1 MKLSIAELDE
11 VPDGG
16 VKKPNAASLRLPE
29 KVLQFGTGVLLR
41 GLPDYF
47 IDQANQHG
55 LFNGRV
61 VVVKSTAGGDGAAFQ
76 RQDNLYT
83 LCVRGIEH
91 GHRVTENRISS
102 AISRV
107 LTATESWREILDL
120 AKAQNIRIVIS
131 NTTEVGIQLVEESIH
146 DTPPSSYPGKLL
158 AFLYARYQACNGSMD
173 GGLVIIP
180 TELISDNATKLRSIC
195 LALARFNQLGD
206 DFETWMVTGNHWCN
220 SLVDRIVPGRPDAAT
235 LDQIQ
240 KYLGY
245 EDDLLL
251 ICESY
256 RLWAIEGSKELLGPI
271 LSFAQGDSGVIIA
284 PNIEEFKELKLRML
298 NGTHTI
304 ACGLAFLSGFDT
316 VRDTMENEAFSD
328 FIQTVMMDE
337 IAHSIPA
344 NLSEGIAHQFGHKV
358 LDRFRNPYLDH
369 RWINI
374 TLQYSSKLKLRVIPV
389 LLRHYAQKDSVPQA
403 MAMGFAGHIL
413 FMRPLKVEDG
423 KYYGESRGIH
433 YPINDD
439 NAGLYNDYW
448 KQEDPALVV
457 KSILQDQNLWSAD
470 LTQLKGFEHEVH
482 EQLISLREKGGIS

>member
-1 MKLSIAELDE
+1 MKLSIAELNE

-16 VKKPNAASLRLPE
+16 VRKPNPASLNLPE

-55 LFNGRV
+55 IFNGRIV
-61 VVVKSTAGGDGAAFQ
+61 IVKSTSGGDGAAFQ

-83 LCVRGIEH
+83 LCVRGLEH
-91 GHRVTENRISS
+91 GHKVKDNLISS

-107 LTATESWREILDL
+107 LTATEHWNEVLEL
-120 AKAQNIRIVIS
+120 ARAQNIRIIIS

-146 DTPPSSYPGKLL
+146 DTPPSSYPAKLL
-158 AFLYARYQACNGSMD
+158 AFLYARYQACNGSME

-180 TELISDNATKLRSIC
+180 TELISDNATKLRGIC
-195 LALARFNQLGD
+195 LELTRHNQLGD
-206 DFETWMVTGNHWCN
+206 DFETWMITANQWCN

-251 ICESY
+251 ICEAY
-256 RLWAIEGSKELLGPI
+256 RLWAIEGSKELLSPI
-271 LSFAQGDSGVIIA
+271 LSFAQADSGVIIA
-284 PNIEEFKELKLRML
+284 ANIEEFKELKLRML

-316 VRDTMENEAFSD
+316 VRDTMENEEFAD

-337 IAHSIPA
+337 IAHAIPA
-344 NLSEGIAHQFGHKV
+344 HLPDGAAHQFGHKV

-389 LLRHYAQKDSVPQA
+389 LLRHYAQKDSVPEA

-413 FMRPLKVEDG
+413 FMRSRKVEDG
-423 KYYGESRGIH
+423 KYFGESRGIH

-439 NAGLYNDYW
+439 NAGIYHDYW
-448 KQEDPALVV
+448 KQGDPALVV
-457 KSILQDQNLWSAD
+457 KSILQDQNLWGED
-470 LTQLKGFEHEVH
+470 LTTLKGFEKTVH
-482 EQLISLREKGGIS
+482 DQLISLREKGGIS